1 MRTRVLCHRTGKRI
15 SHRARERIS
24 YNSSHGYKYKEIKRG
39 LALPLR
45 TKEKDRDNI
54 PMNRNTV
61 NTVHNGALASL
72 TLLDN
77 RTPYN

>member
-39 LALPLR
+39 LALPLPR
-45 TKEKDRDNI
+45 RRVEI
-54 PMNRNTV
+54 IY
-61 NTVHNGALASL
+61 L
-72 TLLDN
+72 
-77 RTPYN
+77 